1 MRSYGSLFERIR
13 WEKNFIIVVNNN
25 NNNNNNNSNTLFQI
39 NSKKE
44 VHSKIQ
50 NRRILRLS
58 L

>member
-25 NNNNNNNSNTLFQI
+25 NNNNNNDNNNTLFQI

-44 VHSKIQ
+44 VYSKIQ
-50 NRRILRLS
+50 NRRILR
-58 L
+58 

>member
-13 WEKNFIIVVNNN
+13 WEKNFIIVVN